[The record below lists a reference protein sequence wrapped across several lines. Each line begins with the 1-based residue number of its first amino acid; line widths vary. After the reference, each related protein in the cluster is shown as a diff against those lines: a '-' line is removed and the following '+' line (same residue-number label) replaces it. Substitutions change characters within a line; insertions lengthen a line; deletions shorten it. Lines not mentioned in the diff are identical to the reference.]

1 MLDKPATGRSDTF
14 GVHATG
20 SSRDVFIGMDR
31 NIKVMERPGKIAWNG
46 GRIGEMRIQD
56 GGDVSTAAA
65 PILRLSRTGLPTS
78 VLSIIRIRLTV
89 TEKRRVGILTMH
101 PQRMIK

>member
-20 SSRDVFIGMDR
+20 SSRYVFVGMDR
-31 NIKVMERPGKIAWNG
+31 NIEVMERPGKIAWNG
-46 GRIGEMRIQD
+46 GPIGEMPVQNA
-56 GGDVSTAAA
+56 GDISTAAA

-89 TEKRRVGILTMH
+89 TEKRHVGIRAMH
-101 PQRMIK
+101 PQCMIK

>member
-14 GVHATG
+14 GVHPAG
-20 SSRDVFIGMDR
+20 RSRDVFIGMDR
-31 NIKVMERPGKIAWNG
+31 NIDVMERPGKIAWNG
-46 GRIGEMRIQD
+46 GPIGEMRVQN
-56 GGDVSTAAA
+56 GGDISTAAA
-65 PILRLSRTGLPTS
+65 PILGLARTGLSTS

-89 TEKRRVGILTMH
+89 TEKRHVGIRAMH